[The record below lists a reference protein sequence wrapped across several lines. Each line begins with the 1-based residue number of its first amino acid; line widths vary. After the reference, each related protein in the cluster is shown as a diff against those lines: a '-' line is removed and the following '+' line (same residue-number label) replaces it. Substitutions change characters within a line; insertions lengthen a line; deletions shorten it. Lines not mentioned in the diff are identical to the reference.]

1 MVIMDPYTGEV
12 KALYGGRGEKTG
24 DRVLNRATQTK
35 RQPGS
40 SIKPLAVYT
49 PAVEY
54 NMLTYSSLI
63 YDYHVKTAKGTYY
76 PKAPG
81 SGAYVTTQYAVQR
94 SLNSTAVRICNALT
108 PEKSFEFLKKRFG
121 ISTIVESEKTEGGSI
136 VSDITLSS
144 MALGGMAHGVTV
156 SEMTAA
162 YAAFGNLGMYYKPS
176 TYYAVYDTFGD
187 LVLKHQETGSQVVTP
202 ATANIMNRIMQTVVS
217 GGTGGAASLGGWP
230 VYGKTGT
237 TDNKHDCWFAGGT
250 PYYVSVVWCGYDNNY
265 DLPSGSNP
273 APEIWRK
280 TMSVVMEDLEK
291 RDFNQS
297 GDVIVQKY
305 CTQTGC
311 VAKSGCPQTST
322 GYYKSSYAPECSTH
336 GGTAYSR
343 GTQKISYGKSFANI
357 LQVPLPKADDWRN
370 GEPAPSAKENKK

>member
-1 MVIMDPYTGEV
+1 
-12 KALYGGRGEKTG
+12 
-24 DRVLNRATQTK
+24 
-35 RQPGS
+35 
-40 SIKPLAVYT
+40 
-49 PAVEY
+49 
-54 NMLTYSSLI
+54 
-63 YDYHVKTAKGTYY
+63 
-76 PKAPG
+76 
-81 SGAYVTTQYAVQR
+81 
-94 SLNSTAVRICNALT
+94 
-108 PEKSFEFLKKRFG
+108 
-121 ISTIVESEKTEGGSI
+121 
-136 VSDITLSS
+136 
-144 MALGGMAHGVTV
+144 
-156 SEMTAA
+156 
-162 YAAFGNLGMYYKPS
+162 
-176 TYYAVYDTFGD
+176 
-187 LVLKHQETGSQVVTP
+187 
-202 ATANIMNRIMQTVVS
+202 MNRIMRTVVS

-230 VYGKTGT
+230 VYGKTGP